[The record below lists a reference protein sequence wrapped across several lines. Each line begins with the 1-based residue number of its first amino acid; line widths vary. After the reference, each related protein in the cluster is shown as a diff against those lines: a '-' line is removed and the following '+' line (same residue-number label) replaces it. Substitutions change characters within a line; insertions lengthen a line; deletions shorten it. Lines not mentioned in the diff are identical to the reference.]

1 MRNETQH
8 LYNLTALG
16 CALLNLTYENKRLK
30 LLYLTSIKIASIS
43 THQTGDY
50 FIETINYPK
59 LVKTVLTK
67 HTENYL
73 TKVIELPS
81 LREIKNHP
89 KVKIPSGKSTTKRN
103 NFNHSEPNKTSLIP
117 LPTFTGI

>member
-1 MRNETQH
+1 M
-8 LYNLTALG
+8 G
-16 CALLNLTYENKRLK
+16 CASLNPTYENKRLK

-43 THQTGDY
+43 IHQTGDY

-73 TKVIELPS
+73 TKVIELAS

>member
-1 MRNETQH
+1 MQ
-8 LYNLTALG
+8 
-16 CALLNLTYENKRLK
+16 LNLTYENKRLK

-50 FIETINYPK
+50 FMETINYPE

-73 TKVIELPS
+73 TKVTKLQLILYHPRNHYNES
-81 LREIKNHP
+81 RREFN
-89 KVKIPSGKSTTKRN
+89 VKQ
-103 NFNHSEPNKTSLIP
+103 
-117 LPTFTGI
+117 